1 MYPGGKEWRQVSNRI
16 NFQNGI
22 TLKTGSEGR
31 IAISTKKGTDVGIDS
46 NTEVHFI
53 DPLKIQLKT
62 GQILI
67 SAKESETPFEID
79 TPNGRIRTNKGTVN
93 IQARDF
99 ETIVTAVKGEAILL
113 LEGEEK
119 KLLEGRQHKMTIG
132 GEPVDIGAIINWSEG
147 VLTKPDEK
155 NGRK

>member
-1 MYPGGKEWRQVSNRI
+1 METGVKPYQFSERNYPKDWQRRENRYI
-16 NFQNGI
+16 H
-22 TLKTGSEGR
+22 
-31 IAISTKKGTDVGIDS
+31 KKGTDVGIDS

-99 ETIVTAVKGEAILL
+99 ETIVTAVKVRLYYY
-113 LEGEEK
+113 
-119 KLLEGRQHKMTIG
+119 
-132 GEPVDIGAIINWSEG
+132 
-147 VLTKPDEK
+147 
-155 NGRK
+155 